1 MIKVAEYVKKEVK
14 YKEEKMA
21 TTRHE
26 TIEYK
31 KFHSLSCGFSSS
43 VANDFYQ
50 LYMLLVRKGTAA
62 ADKCSLR

>member
-50 LYMLLVRKGTAA
+50 L
-62 ADKCSLR
+62 

>member
-31 KFHSLSCGFSSS
+31 KIPFSLLWLFIISC
-43 VANDFYQ
+43 
-50 LYMLLVRKGTAA
+50 
-62 ADKCSLR
+62 

>member
-1 MIKVAEYVKKEVK
+1 MKKEVK

-50 LYMLLVRKGTAA
+50 LYDYMLLVRKGTAVT
-62 ADKCSLR
+62 DICSLR